1 MVVTRINKTAV
12 DSFQLPPL
20 GKRVIFFDDRLK
32 GFGVRVTSGGG
43 KTYIV
48 QYRIGGKG
56 NPTKTHSI
64 GKHGVPWTAD
74 TAREHAKDILES
86 VRKGID
92 PTEAKRS
99 AIQQNAATQEL
110 NRTHAFNAYAHQFLD
125 RQVTDRALRR
135 ETEIRSIFARDL
147 IPYFKSQPIT
157 GVTKKDID
165 ACLNKIGKRSQSS
178 ANKAY
183 RWLKNMFN
191 CAVLDDDVAKS
202 PLDNIKMP
210 FPELPRERVLNDNEL
225 RAVWDATTTMG
236 YPFGSLI
243 QLLITTGQRLRE
255 VAQAEWSEIDMHSC
269 EWTIQGSRIKNGKKH
284 VVPLGS
290 STVRILQTL
299 RDNRSDQSKFVF
311 TTNDR
316 TPVSGFSKAKFR
328 LTEKVRNELGD
339 LPPWTFHDLR
349 RSFATGCQ
357 KLGIPVE
364 HTEALL
370 NHKISTAGLVGIYQ
384 RHDYGPEKKRA
395 IELWDERLAEIVGST
410 SQSKSFVVVSL
421 P

>member
-1 MVVTRINKTAV
+1 MCLPGYCPDMVVARINKTAV
-12 DSFQLPPL
+12 ESFPLPPP
-20 GKRVIFFDDRLK
+20 GKRVVIFDDRLK

-48 QYRIGGKG
+48 QYRIGGRG

-64 GKHGVPWTAD
+64 GKHGIPWTAD
-74 TAREHAKDILES
+74 TAREQAKNILES

-99 AIQQNAATQEL
+99 AVRQNEATLEI
-110 NRTHAFNAYAHQFLD
+110 NRTLAFNSYSYQFLNL
-125 RQVTDRALRR
+125 QVTDRALRR
-135 ETEIRSIFARDL
+135 EKEIRSIFARDL
-147 IPYFKSQPIT
+147 IPYFNSQPIT
-157 GVTKKDID
+157 TITKKEID

-191 CAVLDDDVAKS
+191 RAVLDDDVAKS
-202 PLDNIKMP
+202 PVDNIKMP

-225 RAVWDATTTMG
+225 RAVWDATITMG
-236 YPFGSLI
+236 YPFGPLI
-243 QLLITTGQRLRE
+243 QLLLTTGQRLRE

-269 EWTIQGSRIKNGKKH
+269 EWTIPGSRIKNGKKH
-284 VVPLGS
+284 VVPLGTR
-290 STVRILQTL
+290 TVGILQAL
-299 RDNRSDQSKFVF
+299 WDYRADKSKFVF
-311 TTNDR
+311 TTNNR
-316 TPVSGFSKAKFR
+316 TPVSGFSKAKDR
-328 LTEKVRNELGD
+328 LSEKVDNELGAI
-339 LPPWTFHDLR
+339 PPWTFHDLR
-349 RSFATGCQ
+349 RTFATGCQ

-395 IELWDERLAEIVGST
+395 VELWDERLAEIVGSN
-410 SQSKSFVVVSL
+410 S
-421 P
+421 

>member
-12 DSFQLPPL
+12 DGFQASPL
-20 GKRVIFFDDRLK
+20 GKRVIFFDDKLK
-32 GFGVRVTSGGG
+32 GFGVRVTGSGGR
-43 KTYIV
+43 TYIV
-48 QYRIGGKG
+48 QYRIGGQG
-56 NPTKTHSI
+56 NSTKTHTI

-74 TAREHAKDILES
+74 TAREQAKNILES
-86 VRKGID
+86 VRRGID

-99 AIQQNAATQEL
+99 AIQQKATMLEI
-110 NRTHAFNAYAHQFLD
+110 NRALAFNSYSYQFLD
-125 RQVTDRALRR
+125 QRVTNRVLRR

-157 GVTKKDID
+157 TITKKDID

-191 CAVLDDDVAKS
+191 RAVLDDDVSKS
-202 PLDNIKMP
+202 PVDKIRMP
-210 FPELPRERVLNDNEL
+210 FPERPRDRVLNDIEL

-236 YPFGSLI
+236 YPFSPLI

-255 VAQAEWSEIDMHSC
+255 VANAEWSEIDIHSC
-269 EWTIQGSRIKNGKKH
+269 EWIIPGSRIKNGKKH
-284 VVPLGS
+284 VVPLGK
-290 STVRILQTL
+290 STVGILQTL
-299 RDNRSDQSKFVF
+299 WDDRSVTSKFVF

-316 TPVSGFSKAKFR
+316 GPVSGFSKAKNR
-328 LTEKVRNELGD
+328 LTEKVHNELGVV
-339 LPPWTFHDLR
+339 PPWTFHDLR
-349 RSFATGCQ
+349 RTFATGCQ

-384 RHDYGPEKKRA
+384 RHDYGPEKKLA
-395 IELWDERLAEIVGST
+395 VELWDERLAEIVS
-410 SQSKSFVVVSL
+410 SKS
-421 P
+421 

>member
-1 MVVTRINKTAV
+1 MVVARINKTTV
-12 DSFQLPPL
+12 ESFPSPPL
-20 GKRVIFFDDRLK
+20 GKRVIVFDDRLK
-32 GFGVRVTSGGG
+32 GFGVRVTSSGG

-64 GKHGVPWTAD
+64 GKHGSPWTAD
-74 TAREHAKDILES
+74 TAREQAKNILES

-92 PTEAKRS
+92 PTEAKRR
-99 AIQQNAATQEL
+99 AIRENAATLEI
-110 NRTHAFNAYAHQFLD
+110 NRTLAFNSYSYQFLN

-135 ETEIRSIFARDL
+135 EKEIRSIFARDL
-147 IPYFKSQPIT
+147 IPYFNSQPIT
-157 GVTKKDID
+157 TITKKDID

-202 PLDNIKMP
+202 PVDNIKMP

-225 RAVWDATTTMG
+225 RAVWDATRTMG
-236 YPFGSLI
+236 YPFGPLI

-255 VAQAEWSEIDMHSC
+255 VAEAEWSEIDMYSC
-269 EWTIQGSRIKNGKKH
+269 EWIIPGSRIKNGKKH
-284 VVPLGS
+284 VVPLG
-290 STVRILQTL
+290 TRTIDILQTL
-299 RDNRSDQSKFVF
+299 WDNRPDKSKFVF

-316 TPVSGFSKAKFR
+316 TPVSGFSKAKDR
-328 LTEKVRNELGD
+328 LSEKVDNELGVI
-339 LPPWTFHDLR
+339 PPWTFHDLR
-349 RSFATGCQ
+349 RTFATGCQ

-395 IELWDERLAEIVGST
+395 VELWDERLAEVVS
-410 SQSKSFVVVSL
+410 SKS
-421 P
+421 